1 MANIKDILNKVQF
14 CIEEDT
20 EAIAGILVTMVGFPH
35 TLWPNT
41 LADVEAL
48 GDKLIERGA
57 RLKEQVK
64 ELRGQT
70 PVCSGTGTEICSL
83 PSREIARNRGFDS
96 TQKCC

>member
-48 GDKLIERGA
+48 GDKLIERGGPA
-57 RLKEQVK
+57 EGAGQGASGSDSSLQWYWNG
-64 ELRGQT
+64 EL
-70 PVCSGTGTEICSL
+70 CL
-83 PSREIARNRGFDS
+83 
-96 TQKCC
+96 